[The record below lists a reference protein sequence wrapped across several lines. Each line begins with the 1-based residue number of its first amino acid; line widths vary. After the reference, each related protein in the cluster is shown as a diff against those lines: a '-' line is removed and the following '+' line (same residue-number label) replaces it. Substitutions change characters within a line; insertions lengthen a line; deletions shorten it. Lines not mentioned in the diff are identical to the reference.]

1 MAKALSA
8 ADKRLKRRVLGREF
22 VFLAVVQPAFLK
34 VCREEL
40 TEWGFRVTGET
51 DGGLEFAGSLK
62 EGWRANLVLG
72 TASRVYVRVCRFR
85 AGAREELFK
94 KVSAFPWELWLPAL
108 PLRVESRV
116 IASRLQHEGASSE
129 AFVEGL
135 GRHYAELGLP
145 APRLAE
151 TGEESQR
158 ALLRLE
164 RNICEISLDMS
175 GSPLYERGYRNSG
188 AQAPIRESLACAL
201 LREAGWRGR
210 GILADCMTGSATFS
224 VEASLRGAGIP
235 PGGARVFRFQSWP
248 SFGEASWAYMK
259 KAALSRGREA
269 SFKVFASDISADAL
283 ALGKE
288 NAEKAGVSGFI
299 TWEETDF
306 FSLDSRAVLGRL
318 GLVNGG
324 SGDEGPFLVINPPYG
339 KRLSG
344 GDEDFFRRLGKHC
357 RKNFPGWKVLALFP
371 DEASLAAFGG
381 KAEKLLRFR
390 HGGLRITAGF
400 FCLE

>member
-1 MAKALSA
+1 
-8 ADKRLKRRVLGREF
+8 
-22 VFLAVVQPAFLK
+22 
-34 VCREEL
+34 
-40 TEWGFRVTGET
+40 
-51 DGGLEFAGSLK
+51 
-62 EGWRANLVLG
+62 
-72 TASRVYVRVCRFR
+72 
-85 AGAREELFK
+85 
-94 KVSAFPWELWLPAL
+94 
-108 PLRVESRV
+108 
-116 IASRLQHEGASSE
+116 
-129 AFVEGL
+129 
-135 GRHYAELGLP
+135 
-145 APRLAE
+145 
-151 TGEESQR
+151 
-158 ALLRLE
+158 
-164 RNICEISLDMS
+164 
-175 GSPLYERGYRNSG
+175 
-188 AQAPIRESLACAL
+188 
-201 LREAGWRGR
+201 
-210 GILADCMTGSATFS
+210 
-224 VEASLRGAGIP
+224 
-235 PGGARVFRFQSWP
+235 
-248 SFGEASWAYMK
+248 MK

-381 KAEKLLRFR
+381 QAEKLLRFR

-400 FCLE
+400 FCFGLRF